1 MNDGPPDADILFV
14 YWARTYIFGFG
25 WEQHGWGWRHICEQL
40 LEAGNILTERNAL
53 FDCLMDFC

>member
-40 LEAGNILTERNAL
+40 LEAGN
-53 FDCLMDFC
+53 M